1 MEATI
6 ILATVAERLELRLA
20 PGAPV
25 EGQVFGIGPLRPA
38 RGISMTVHERSAGAP
53 GP

>member
-1 MEATI
+1 MEAAVV
-6 ILATVAERLELRLA
+6 LATVAQRLELRLK

-38 RGISMTVHERSAGAP
+38 RGLPMTVHQRTSH
-53 GP
+53 